1 MSFASDL
8 RADLDE
14 IRAIPDELGLRPFDV
29 IVRVVTWSGADASGR
44 SGVGIGTSSYVD
56 TPFLVGGGH
65 RPKVRQVSMRDII
78 ASGGLYHD
86 QDMKVGPVT
95 PAYPGNASQ
104 EGGGVAYATIEPPVT
119 GAPTQIYYRVSGN
132 GLPGLGVWYD
142 KKFDTTDHAMNS
154 WFILRRR
161 ANQNPGGSP

>member
-29 IVRVVTWSGADASGR
+29 IVRVITWSGADASGR
-44 SGVGIGTSSYVD
+44 SGVGLGTSSYVD

-86 QDMKVGPVT
+86 QDLKVGPVT
-95 PAYPGNASQ
+95 PAYAGNASQ
-104 EGGGVAYATIEPPVT
+104 PGGGVAYGTIDPAVSGDPVE
-119 GAPTQIYYRVSGN
+119 IYYRVSGN
-132 GLPGLGVWYD
+132 GLPGAGAWFD
-142 KKFDTTDHAMNS
+142 KFREFTDHAMNS
-154 WFILRRR
+154 YFILRRS
-161 ANQNPGGSP
+161 AVTNPGGVP